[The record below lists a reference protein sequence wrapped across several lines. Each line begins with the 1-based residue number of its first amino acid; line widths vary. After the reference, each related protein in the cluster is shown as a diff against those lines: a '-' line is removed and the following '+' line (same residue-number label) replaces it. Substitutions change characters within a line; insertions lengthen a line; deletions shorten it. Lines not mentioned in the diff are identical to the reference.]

1 MTASQG
7 GALTGAAAIVT
18 GAGTGIGAALAT
30 RLAGQG
36 AHVLVAYRSSAAA
49 AEGVAEACRAAGG
62 GGQAVRADVA
72 SDADCRSLVA
82 ALPDRPLAVLAN
94 NAGTTRPV
102 PLGDLDALTDEDF
115 HAAYDVNVVGAFR
128 MVRAARAR
136 LDAGAAA
143 LGVPSAI
150 LNVSSIAGVTGRGSS
165 VAYAASKAAMN
176 GMTLSLARALAPS
189 VRVNAVCPGFVDSGW
204 WEKHADA
211 DRRAAIREGV
221 AASTPLRAASTPD
234 DIADAALPFC
244 LPAFRHVTGE
254 TLLIDAGMHLDLGA

>member
-1 MTASQG
+1 MSSHP
-7 GALTGAAAIVT
+7 LTSAAAIVT
-18 GAGTGIGAALAT
+18 GAGTGIGAAIAV

-36 AHVLVAYRSSAAA
+36 AHVLVAYRSSEEE
-49 AEGVAEACRAAGG
+49 AEAVAEACRAAGG

-72 SDADCRSLVA
+72 SDADCRALVG
-82 ALPDRPLAVLAN
+82 ALPDLPLAVLVN

-102 PLGDLDALTDEDF
+102 PLGDLDALTEDDF
-115 HAAYDVNVVGAFR
+115 HTAYDVNVVGAFR
-128 MVRAARAR
+128 CVRAARAR

-143 LGVPSAI
+143 MGVPSAV

-165 VAYAASKAAMN
+165 VAYAASKAALN
-176 GMTLSLARALAPS
+176 GLTLSLARALAPEI
-189 VRVNAVCPGFVDSGW
+189 RVNAVCPGFVDSGW
-204 WEKHADA
+204 WERHAGA

-221 AASTPLRAASTPD
+221 AASTPLRAASTPED
-234 DIADAALPFC
+234 VADAALPFC